1 MQIALDADARQVQL
15 AVQDDGEPLPPD
27 ALQSLF
33 QPFYTT
39 KPDGLGLGLAIC
51 RTIAEAHG
59 GRLDARAGDHGRG
72 LRFTLTLPRYLPP
85 PPLAEAPAYDPA

>member
-1 MQIALDADARQVQL
+1 MDGDAQNVRL
-15 AVQDDGEPLPPD
+15 SVQDDGEPVSAA
-27 ALQSLF
+27 ALESLF

-59 GRLDARAGDHGRG
+59 GRLDARAGDAGRG
-72 LRFTLTLPRYLPP
+72 LKFTLSLPRYTPP
-85 PPLAEAPAYDPA
+85 NPEAVPHHDPA